1 MEWHINILLLIN
13 WFLLIFPEDKSG
25 NFNYT
30 NSQFSRVTS
39 NNLIINNTGIY
50 SKNVVEKSIFPRR
63 PPQDY
68 SSASSS
74 QEKKYINKT
83 NISSSSNESKEKASL
98 EVYDEYF
105 DGENDNSSIKKSKMI
120 LINTQNAL
128 DYPKDHPIYKHITKK
143 IPRTNLTTSLPVHC
157 GFYVESLGNF
167 RSTEMTFDID
177 LYLYMT
183 WKDVSLAHNSEEY
196 ISINDKD
203 VLDLV
208 WVPDL
213 YFANAR
219 TANKHKVTVPNF
231 NMYIAKDGTV
241 SYGVRVTLNVATNL
255 DLKNYPHDKQQ
266 TEIKIIS
273 YAHVTSEMNV
283 TWFTETPIN
292 FNDEIGLP
300 EFKIT
305 GVNPDY
311 CNGTFRYTLTDT
323 SYRIGQFSCLKAVI
337 QLDRA
342 IGYHLVQ
349 SYIPTALIVIISW
362 VSFWI
367 DRRVVQARIFL
378 SFSTLLTLSTQA
390 NGLRFGLPPVSYA
403 KAIDFWYGICMLF
416 IFGVL
421 LEFAIVNSYMR
432 RANKYSSMS
441 HNWHLFSTPTSG
453 NGRKSFTSGKHEEH
467 QNDIIP
473 QDLESDIE
481 DTMSYFRS
489 IPPNNKPYITQTELV
504 YKAMYFN
511 RRALAVD
518 QISRLA
524 FPGVFLLFNC
534 IYWYYYLGYERRQDD
549 NL

>member
-1 MEWHINILLLIN
+1 MEWNAIALLLIN
-13 WFLLIFPEDKSG
+13 WFLLISSEEKTNNLNHT
-25 NFNYT
+25 NF
-30 NSQFSRVTS
+30 QFSTDTS
-39 NNLIINNTGIY
+39 NNLITNNTSTTTTPPTTNFPIHY
-50 SKNVVEKSIFPRR
+50 SEKFSIKEYPSENHEEKNNLLE
-63 PPQDY
+63 
-68 SSASSS
+68 
-74 QEKKYINKT
+74 NN
-83 NISSSSNESKEKASL
+83 NIKDI

-105 DGENDNSSIKKSKMI
+105 DSETTTQSTNDGTKKSRMK
-120 LINTQNAL
+120 LIKTTNSLN
-128 DYPKDHPIYKHITKK
+128 YPQDHYIYKHITKK
-143 IPRTNLTTSLPVHC
+143 IPRNNLSHSLPVHC

-183 WKDVSLAHNSEEY
+183 WRDESLSHTNEEY
-196 ISINDKD
+196 ISINDQN
-203 VLDLV
+203 VLDLL

-219 TANKHKVTVPNF
+219 SATKHKVTVPNF

-273 YAHVTSEMNV
+273 YAHVVSEMNV
-283 TWFTETPIN
+283 TWFTENPIN

-305 GVNPDY
+305 GVSPDY
-311 CNGTFRYTLTDT
+311 CNGTFRYTLTDN
-323 SYRIGQFSCLKAVI
+323 SFRIGRFSCLKAI
-337 QLDRA
+337 IFLDRA

-432 RANKYSSMS
+432 RANKYSNMS
-441 HNWHLFSTPTSG
+441 NNWHLFSIPTSDKE
-453 NGRKSFTSGKHEEH
+453 RKSFSFKSEKSNGML
-467 QNDIIP
+467 P
-473 QDLESDIE
+473 QDIDTDIE
-481 DTMSYFRS
+481 DTMSYFKS
-489 IPPNNKPYITQTELV
+489 IPPNKKPYIHQTELI

-518 QISRLA
+518 QISRIA
-524 FPGVFLLFNC
+524 FPGVFFIFN
-534 IYWYYYLGYERRQDD
+534 IVYWYYYLGFGKQDD
-549 NL
+549 Y